1 MYKYVI
7 KFNSINDEFN
17 EESESSDFSKHLLH
31 SMISLN
37 LNIQAFHSIIL
48 IKLLFTSFLYSF
60 DNKMWKEKQS
70 YRTKTESTEELEP
83 AENIELGDKG
93 MLKLK
98 YKSIKQLR
106 DFFLDGTEV
115 EVIERKVSL
124 LVKKN

>member
-1 MYKYVI
+1 
-7 KFNSINDEFN
+7 
-17 EESESSDFSKHLLH
+17 
-31 SMISLN
+31 
-37 LNIQAFHSIIL
+37 
-48 IKLLFTSFLYSF
+48 
-60 DNKMWKEKQS
+60 MWKEKQS

-98 YKSIKQLR
+98 YKSIKQIR